1 MSIPSDPGGA
11 IRGTL
16 AWEVNMTRPGSLF
29 LILPVAVLVS
39 PVLPAGAQQP
49 GDEQV
54 LLPFPASSV
63 VPGESTSPVSEERQP
78 ESRFEDAIETD
89 RDSFTPAKTTAGLN
103 RFILETSYS
112 FLENR
117 GVKDTNSF
125 PEMLLR
131 YGLTERFELRLGW
144 NYEVGGAGDDTSSI
158 DVQELPAENK
168 LERASNINYGLKFRV
183 TDQNGW
189 VPASAVILTGATPT
203 SGMTTGTQF
212 FGTYVFGWDL
222 PYRCK
227 LDAAM
232 RYGLASEN
240 DERFNDWA
248 PSVVLKVPVGERLSV
263 HAEYFGIFSTGKAEE
278 FSHQYASPGIHYLI
292 TPNLEVGVRVGWGLT
307 EQTPRF
313 FSNTGLG
320 WRF

>member
-1 MSIPSDPGGA
+1 M
-11 IRGTL
+11 
-16 AWEVNMTRPGSLF
+16 NMTRPGL
-29 LILPVAVLVS
+29 LILVLPAVVLGS
-39 PVLPAGAQQP
+39 PLLPAGAQP
-49 GDEQV
+49 AGNEETR
-54 LLPFPASSV
+54 LPIPESPIT
-63 VPGESTSPVSEERQP
+63 PGESPDTVGEARRP

-89 RDSFTPAKTTAGLN
+89 RDSFTPATTSAPWKH
-103 RFILETSYS
+103 FILESSYS

-117 GVKDTNSF
+117 GVKDTHSF
-125 PEMLLR
+125 PELLLR
-131 YGLTERFELRLGW
+131 YGLTERFELRLGG
-144 NYEVGGAGDDTSSI
+144 NYEVGGAGADTSNAG
-158 DVQELPAENK
+158 VEELPPERT

-183 TDQNGW
+183 TDQDTW

-212 FGTYVFGWDL
+212 FATYVFGWEL

-232 RYGLASEN
+232 RYGSTSESG
-240 DERFNDWA
+240 ERFSEWA
-248 PSVVLKVPVGERLSV
+248 PSVVLKVPIGERVNV

-278 FSHQYASPGIHYLI
+278 FSHQYLSPGIHYLI
-292 TPNLEVGVRVGWGLT
+292 TPNLEIGVRVGWGLT

-313 FSNTGLG
+313 FSNVGAG